1 MRVKGDMFRCTRST
15 DPLPAKPP
23 KTFNR
28 EEAADFR
35 RQHILAVASRLFG
48 RYGIEGATTGTL
60 CHYVDGKEDL
70 VIRCYRR
77 ASTVS
82 PISLCAMEGM
92 GWSQLLLAVT
102 SIHRLK

>member
-1 MRVKGDMFRCTRST
+1 MH
-15 DPLPAKPP
+15 AKHRPTTGQAP
-23 KTFNR
+23 KNVQSRGGGRFQ
-28 EEAADFR
+28 A
-35 RQHILAVASRLFG
+35 ASRLFG